1 MDIRYIFSAALIL
14 MSFSSKTFA
23 DMPLGRMIKEQQ
35 SNDNTS
41 IKERKIEKK
50 DVFSQ
55 AVQEIAVDSDFPQET
70 PCYDIDE
77 LILENDF
84 LNDRWIQKIKKRIT
98 GKCLGVK
105 GLQKAAVVLQD
116 HFINS
121 GYITTR
127 VEIPS
132 QDLLTKKLKLRVIP
146 GRISQLIISDND
158 ISTWGLPFKEGDIL
172 NVRDIEQ
179 GLENIQRTPWVDVK
193 INIIP
198 GVNNGTSEVEI
209 KPQRTK
215 RWNLRTTYNNFGDK
229 STGNQLLGTT
239 GYLYNLTKSSDLFYL
254 AGTSSQTG
262 GYKNVSTYY
271 SIPFGYS
278 ELSLF
283 YSSSKSKQ
291 SIDVGPYD
299 FDYVGK
305 TQYFS
310 LKGSRM
316 LHRDASSK
324 LSANAELIRRKYD
337 YTLGGE
343 ELVLQKRDMSNLK
356 LGVNYKKNFPG
367 AVLDS
372 SLSWQRFIK
381 ALGSTETPDMRNGD
395 VSRQSQ
401 IMNLNVN
408 YMKWLT
414 SLPVDAYYEL
424 NLGVQ
429 YTPDN
434 LTLQDQLTIGDR
446 WSVRGFDDSGG
457 IYGNKGFYIQN
468 TLNLIT
474 GYKNITPY
482 FGLDYGQIIGKV
494 PVQEIESKKIM
505 GGITGLKGVV
515 YGLEYDLSLSSPFV
529 YPDNL
534 NVDKYKVKF
543 NFNYQL

>member
-1 MDIRYIFSAALIL
+1 MDIRYIFSAAVILI
-14 MSFSSKTFA
+14 SFSTKTFA

-50 DVFSQ
+50 DVFSKPVEK
-55 AVQEIAVDSDFPQET
+55 AAVDSDFPQET

-84 LNDRWIQKIKKRIT
+84 LNDRQIKNIKKRIA
-98 GKCLGVK
+98 GKCLGVN
-105 GLQKAAVVLQD
+105 GLQKAAVALQD

-132 QDLLTKKLKLRVIP
+132 QDLLTKKLKLRVVP
-146 GRISQLIISDND
+146 GRISKVIISDND

-229 STGNQLLGTT
+229 STGTQLLGTT

-291 SIDVGPYD
+291 SIDIGPYD
-299 FDYVGK
+299 YDYVGK

-310 LKGSRM
+310 LKGARM

-324 LSANAELIRRKYD
+324 LYASAELIRRKYD

-356 LGVNYKKNFPG
+356 FGVNYKKNFTG

-395 VSRQSQ
+395 VSHQSQ

-468 TLNLIT
+468 TLNFVT
-474 GYKNITPY
+474 GYRNITPY
-482 FGLDYGQIIGKV
+482 IGLDYGQIIGKV

-505 GGITGLKGVV
+505 GGITGLKGAV

>member
-14 MSFSSKTFA
+14 MSFNSKTFA
-23 DMPLGRMIKEQQ
+23 EMPLERMIKEQQ

-55 AVQEIAVDSDFPQET
+55 TVQNTLVDSDFPQET
-70 PCYDIDE
+70 PCYNIDE

-84 LNDRWIQKIKKRIT
+84 LDDRWIKKIKKRIA
-98 GKCLGVK
+98 GKCLGVN

-116 HFINS
+116 HYINS

-146 GRISQLIISDND
+146 GRISQIIIYDND
-158 ISTWGLPFKEGDIL
+158 ISTWGLPFKKGDIL

-198 GVNNGTSEVEI
+198 GLNNGTSKVEI

-215 RWNLRTTYNNFGDK
+215 RWNLRATYNNFGDK
-229 STGNQLLGTT
+229 STGNQLAGTT
-239 GYLYNLTKSSDLFYL
+239 AYLYNLTKSSDLFYL

-291 SIDVGPYD
+291 SIDIGPYD

-305 TQYFS
+305 TKYFS

-324 LSANAELIRRKYD
+324 LSASAELIRRKYD

-356 LGVNYKKNFPG
+356 LGVNYKKNFTG

-372 SLSWQRFIK
+372 NLSWQRFIK
-381 ALGSTETPDMRNGD
+381 ALGSTETPDMRSGE

-414 SLPVDAYYEL
+414 LLPVDAYYEL

-468 TLNLIT
+468 TLNIIT
-474 GYKNITPY
+474 GYRNITPY
-482 FGLDYGQIIGKV
+482 FGVDYGQILGKV
-494 PVQEIESKKIM
+494 PVQEIDSKKIM
-505 GGITGLKGVV
+505 GGITGLKGAV
-515 YGLEYDLSLSSPFV
+515 YGLDYDLSLSSPFV

-534 NVDKYKVKF
+534 NVDKFKVNF

>member
-1 MDIRYIFSAALIL
+1 
-14 MSFSSKTFA
+14 
-23 DMPLGRMIKEQQ
+23 
-35 SNDNTS
+35 
-41 IKERKIEKK
+41 
-50 DVFSQ
+50 
-55 AVQEIAVDSDFPQET
+55 
-70 PCYDIDE
+70 
-77 LILENDF
+77 
-84 LNDRWIQKIKKRIT
+84 
-98 GKCLGVK
+98 
-105 GLQKAAVVLQD
+105 
-116 HFINS
+116 
-121 GYITTR
+121 
-127 VEIPS
+127 
-132 QDLLTKKLKLRVIP
+132 
-146 GRISQLIISDND
+146 
-158 ISTWGLPFKEGDIL
+158 
-172 NVRDIEQ
+172 
-179 GLENIQRTPWVDVK
+179 
-193 INIIP
+193 
-198 GVNNGTSEVEI
+198 
-209 KPQRTK
+209 
-215 RWNLRTTYNNFGDK
+215 
-229 STGNQLLGTT
+229 
-239 GYLYNLTKSSDLFYL
+239 
-254 AGTSSQTG
+254 
-262 GYKNVSTYY
+262 
-271 SIPFGYS
+271 
-278 ELSLF
+278 
-283 YSSSKSKQ
+283 
-291 SIDVGPYD
+291 
-299 FDYVGK
+299 
-305 TQYFS
+305 
-310 LKGSRM
+310 
-316 LHRDASSK
+316 
-324 LSANAELIRRKYD
+324 
-337 YTLGGE
+337 
-343 ELVLQKRDMSNLK
+343 MSNLK
-356 LGVNYKKNFPG
+356 FGVNYKKNFPG

-515 YGLEYDLSLSSPFV
+515 YGFEYDLSLSSPFV